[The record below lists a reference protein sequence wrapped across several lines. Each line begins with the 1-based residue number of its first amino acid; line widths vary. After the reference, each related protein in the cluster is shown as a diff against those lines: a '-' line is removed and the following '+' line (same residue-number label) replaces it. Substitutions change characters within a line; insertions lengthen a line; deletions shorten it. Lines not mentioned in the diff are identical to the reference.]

1 MVRLMVLIK
10 SFLVGLM
17 TLLVSALLFMIIQLF
32 RALRIART
40 EMAKS
45 GAMEVGIDVIALFRS
60 PRFWIVA
67 FIAFGVGFWWQ
78 FRRAS

>member
-1 MVRLMVLIK
+1 MVFIK
-10 SFLVGLM
+10 SLVAGLV
-17 TLLVSALLFMIIQLF
+17 TLFVSALLFMIIQIF

-40 EMAKS
+40 EMAKT
-45 GAMEVGIDVIALFRS
+45 GAMEVGIDVVSLFRS
-60 PRFWIVA
+60 PRFWIFA